1 MKKGEKTNAAQLR
14 QFDNPVTLGILII
27 LITMCLGGLYLC
39 YISETWTGRFVGF
52 VFVLLSAL
60 AWVYGLKEHSPKEPI
75 EGGMLTVWDTP
86 LLIGGNY
93 IVVGGKV
100 PLLPFFPFYLDTM
113 VFAVDDQ
120 NYLFEG
126 DDFFFQTEDNVSMK
140 INISVTGVADIDDL
154 LDYRQSG
161 GNMKAIM
168 DQFREIF
175 FTKTQ
180 AIVRTIPALE
190 VKTQG
195 EKIAKQLKADI
206 FEGEAIGL
214 FIKRIQIIPFLPKDL
229 EDSML
234 KVLRETYEQISQSK
248 DSNSNIIAAKAMQ
261 RAAAQQ
267 FVTTFD
273 DLDPKKQAEEIKRLV
288 EEKHILSIDDYIE
301 RVMRAKV
308 IEQGKATGIEGSAKV
323 TPIVVP
329 NTGGEK

>member
-27 LITMCLGGLYLC
+27 LVTMCLGGLYLC
-39 YISETWTGRFVGF
+39 YVSETWTGRFTGLIS
-52 VFVLLSAL
+52 VLLASL
-60 AWVYGLKEHSPKEPI
+60 AWMYGLKEHSPKEPI

-126 DDFFFQTEDNVSMK
+126 DDFYFQTKDGVSMK
-140 INISVTGVADIDDL
+140 ITISVTGVADIDDL

-190 VKTQG
+190 VKTEG
-195 EKIAKQLKADI
+195 EKIAKQLKTDI

-234 KVLRETYEQISQSK
+234 KVIKETYQQISESK
-248 DSNSNIIAAKAMQ
+248 DYGTLTIAAKAMQ
-261 RAAAQQ
+261 KESARQ
-267 FVTTFD
+267 FIPELD
-273 DLDPKKQAEEIKRLV
+273 DLDPKKQAQEISKLV
-288 EEKHILSIDDYIE
+288 RDKLILTIDEYTE
-301 RVMRAKV
+301 RVMRAKL
-308 IEQGKATGIEGSAKV
+308 IEQGNTTGIEGGAKI

-329 NTGGEK
+329 NAGGEK

>member
-27 LITMCLGGLYLC
+27 EITMCLGGLYLC
-39 YISETWTGRFVGF
+39 YSSETWTGRFAGLIS
-52 VFVLLSAL
+52 VLLASL
-60 AWVYGLKEHSPKEPI
+60 AWIYGLREHSPKEPI

-140 INISVTGVADIDDL
+140 ITISVTGVADIDDL

-329 NTGGEK
+329 NTGGAK